1 MRQSESCVLILRNM
15 VGPEDVVEALQ
26 EEITEKCARFGQ
38 VQHVIICQERQSDRD
53 DVEIIVKIFVEV
65 NSRKGEEIFF
75 GVSMCSGDLFGLY
88 HDGHLGLLPFSC
100 FFLHLFTIIL
110 PLVPQN
116 R

>member
-1 MRQSESCVLILRNM
+1 MLILRNM

-38 VQHVIICQERQSDRD
+38 VQHVIIYQERQSDRD

>member
-38 VQHVIICQERQSDRD
+38 VQHVIIYQERQSDRD

-75 GVSMCSGDLFGLY
+75 GVSMCSGDLFGL
-88 HDGHLGLLPFSC
+88 
-100 FFLHLFTIIL
+100 
-110 PLVPQN
+110 
-116 R
+116 

>member
-38 VQHVIICQERQSDRD
+38 VQHVIIYQERQSDRD
-53 DVEIIVKIFVEV
+53 DVEIIVKIFVEF

-75 GVSMCSGDLFGLY
+75 GVSMCSGDLFRLY
-88 HDGHLGLLPFSC
+88 HDGHLGLLPF
-100 FFLHLFTIIL
+100 FLFLSSFL
-110 PLVPQN
+110 
-116 R
+116 